1 VSALVKARAAG
12 QIAWAG
18 AVTLARAMGGAGLRL
33 RAMALTFISLFAIVP
48 AIVVAFSVVDAFAGM
63 DVLWSRVQEYLLDNL
78 AVGARASIAPH
89 LERFIRNAHATSA
102 GLVGGG
108 ILVWSALALFGHVED
123 ALNEIWK
130 VRKRRS
136 IPQRALIYWA
146 GLTLAPFLLA
156 ASLALGHAV
165 ETWLAGVPVG
175 QAAARLGAI
184 ALDCT
189 VFTALY
195 LFVPATRVR
204 PSAAAFGGVVAGVA
218 WEIAK
223 GLYAWA
229 SARFFRYHAIYG
241 SVAAVPTFLLWL
253 YVSWTLVLFGARV
266 SFVAQ
271 HARLLLR
278 GHPVEATPLGREL
291 LAARAMLEVA
301 LAYDRGETPPDPGE
315 VALRIESFGEPV
327 REVVGALRVQG
338 LVLELAG
345 GGLVPGRPL
354 AAITLADVRRAI
366 SGAPPAPLA
375 GPADALVTGL
385 VTGAEGAAA
394 QSLAKSS
401 YAELCARVRQVPH
414 AASPPERAGLSAP

>member
-1 VSALVKARAAG
+1 MRAGGSAGDTGRLV
-12 QIAWAG
+12 WAG
-18 AVTLARAMGGAGLRL
+18 AVTLARALRGESLRL
-33 RAMALTFISLFAIVP
+33 RAMALTFLSLFAIVP
-48 AIVVAFSVVDAFAGM
+48 AIVVAFSVLDAFSGM
-63 DVLWSRVQEYLLDNL
+63 DAVLRRVQEYLLENL
-78 AVGARASIAPH
+78 TVGARASIAPH

-108 ILVWSALALFGHVED
+108 ILVWSSLALFGQVEV

-130 VRKRRS
+130 VRKRR
-136 IPQRALIYWA
+136 PLTQRVLIYWA

-165 ETWLAGVPVG
+165 ETWLVGVPAG
-175 QAAARLGAI
+175 QLAARLGAM
-184 ALDCT
+184 LLGCS
-189 VFTALY
+189 VFTSLY

-204 PSAAAFGGVVAGVA
+204 SRAAVIGGVVAGIA

-223 GLYAWA
+223 ALYTWA
-229 SARFFRYHAIYG
+229 SARFFQYHAIYG
-241 SVAAVPTFLLWL
+241 SVAAVPTFLLWI
-253 YVSWTLVLFGARV
+253 YVSWTLVLYGARV

-278 GHPVEATPLGREL
+278 GHAAEATPLGREL

-301 LAYDRGETPPDPGE
+301 LAYVRGETPPDPGE

-327 REVVGALRVQG
+327 REVIGALRAQG
-338 LVLELAG
+338 LVLELAA

-366 SGAPPAPLA
+366 SGAPPTVLSGA
-375 GPADALVTGL
+375 ADALVSGIL
-385 VTGAEGAAA
+385 AGAEGVAAE
-394 QSLAKSS
+394 SLASRS
-401 YAELCARVRQVPH
+401 YEELCARVGQGAH
-414 AASPPERAGLSAP
+414 GAASPARAEAARP